1 MCKSSNGKLV
11 DEGVASSCTLVHNM
25 SGRICGPCS
34 GPSSASR
41 FDRCIPNPLRLT
53 QLYISAR
60 LLAFHKEAYEC
71 EPIRLFGNL
80 PSRGSRDA
88 RSMVCLSRDLQ
99 PILLGHITGTLL
111 HQSLLLGLRLSVV
124 SYARASYSDSQ
135 PTVSDN
141 GRVYTQC
148 Y

>member
-1 MCKSSNGKLV
+1 MCKSSNGKIV
-11 DEGVASSCTLVHNM
+11 GEGVASSCTLVHNM
-25 SGRICGPCS
+25 SDQICGPCP

-41 FDRCIPNPLRLT
+41 FDRCIPKPLGLT

-60 LLAFHKEAYEC
+60 LLALQKEAYEC
-71 EPIRLFGNL
+71 EPIPLFRNL
-80 PSRGSRDA
+80 PARGSRDA
-88 RSMVCLSRDLQ
+88 HSMVCLSRDFQ
-99 PILLGHITGTLL
+99 PILPSHITGTLL
-111 HQSLLLGLRLSVV
+111 HQSLLRGLRLSVV
-124 SYARASYSDSQ
+124 SYARASNSGRQ